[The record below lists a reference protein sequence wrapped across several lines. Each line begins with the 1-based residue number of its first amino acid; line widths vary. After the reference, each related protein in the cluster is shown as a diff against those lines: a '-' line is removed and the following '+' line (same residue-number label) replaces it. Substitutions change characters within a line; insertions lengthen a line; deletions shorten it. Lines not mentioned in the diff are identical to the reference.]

1 MPVQILRLMPGEPV
15 ENSQKSLPCLTQ
27 VGQPLLQLE
36 ILQVVGANSER
47 KEYTVVSAKPG
58 NWISLR
64 IAQRDIPPP
73 YFSVGFPR

>member
-47 KEYTVVSAKPG
+47 KEYHRCECKARQLDQFAHCAT
-58 NWISLR
+58 
-64 IAQRDIPPP
+64 
-73 YFSVGFPR
+73 